1 MKVWILTYRAGG
13 AQPAD
18 CLKARVDGKETQLV
32 IKERLFST
40 FPISFPSLGRILVKV
55 GFLSETSDILY
66 IKLSGTVLRN
76 TWAWLQYQYEC

>member
-1 MKVWILTYRAGG
+1 M
-13 AQPAD
+13 
-18 CLKARVDGKETQLV
+18 DGKETQLV
-32 IKERLFST
+32 IKERLFSI

-76 TWAWLQYQYEC
+76 T